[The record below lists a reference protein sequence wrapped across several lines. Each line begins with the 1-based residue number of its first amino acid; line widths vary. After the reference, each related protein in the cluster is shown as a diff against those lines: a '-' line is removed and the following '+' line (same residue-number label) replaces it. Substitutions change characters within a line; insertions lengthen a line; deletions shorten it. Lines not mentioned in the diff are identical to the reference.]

1 MDMILR
7 FSTLKLLKNSNNV
20 PDLTPKKQFVDL
32 FYYLCSEMVLTVL
45 LDILSD
51 NNKH

>member
-1 MDMILR
+1 MILR
-7 FSTLKLLKNSNNV
+7 FSTLKLLKNSKNV

-32 FYYLCSEMVLTVL
+32 FYLCSEMVLTVL